1 MGYLLLKR
9 KNHFTTSLSVE
20 FRVGNTFKECSH
32 TASVSHPITKGE
44 EKGTSKM
51 DFNLSEEHQLI
62 RQGVQEFCEKYV
74 CPIAEEV
81 DRNQRYPEEVIKK
94 IAEQEWMGIYFPP
107 EYGGAGADMMSYV
120 IVLEELARACSST
133 CVVVSAHTSLAGYP
147 LYKFGT
153 EEQKKK
159 YLIPL
164 CQGEKIGAFALT
176 EPGAG
181 TDAAA
186 STTTAVLDGNEWVLN
201 GSKIFI
207 TNAPVAGVHIVF
219 AMTDKS
225 KGTKGISA
233 FIVPSEAPG
242 LIIGKHL
249 DKMGIRGSLTSE
261 VLLKD
266 CRIPKENLLGAEG
279 QGFKI
284 AMMTLDGGRIGIAS
298 QALGISQAALDE
310 SIKYSKERV
319 QFGKP
324 ISTLQPIQWMIAN
337 MVSEVQA
344 SRFLTYHAAWCYDQG
359 LPYGSQAAMAK
370 LFASETAVRQTDR
383 AVQIHGGIG
392 YIKGTKVE
400 RLFRDAKITEIYEG
414 TSEVMRMVIAGGAL
428 R

>member
-1 MGYLLLKR
+1 
-9 KNHFTTSLSVE
+9 
-20 FRVGNTFKECSH
+20 
-32 TASVSHPITKGE
+32 
-44 EKGTSKM
+44 M

-62 RQGVQEFCEKYV
+62 RQGVQEFCEKNV

-133 CVVVSAHTSLAGYP
+133 CVVVSAHSSLAGYP

-153 EEQKKK
+153 EEQKQK
-159 YLIPL
+159 YLTPL
-164 CQGEKIGAFALT
+164 CKGEMIGAFALT

-233 FIVPSEAPG
+233 FIVPSDAPG
-242 LIIGKHL
+242 LVIGKHL

-298 QALGISQAALDE
+298 QALGIAQAALDE

-359 LPYGSQAAMAK
+359 LPYSSQAAMAK

>member
-1 MGYLLLKR
+1 
-9 KNHFTTSLSVE
+9 
-20 FRVGNTFKECSH
+20 
-32 TASVSHPITKGE
+32 
-44 EKGTSKM
+44 M

-62 RQGVQEFCEKYV
+62 RQGVQEFCDKYV
-74 CPIAEEV
+74 CPIAEDV

-133 CVVVSAHTSLAGYP
+133 CVVVSAHSSLAGYP

-164 CQGEKIGAFALT
+164 CQGEMLGAFALT

-181 TDAAA
+181 TDAGAE
-186 STTTAVLDGNEWVLN
+186 TTTAVLDGNEWVLN

-266 CRIPKENLLGAEG
+266 CRIPKENLLGTEG

-359 LPYGSQAAMAK
+359 LPYSSEAAMAK

>member
-1 MGYLLLKR
+1 
-9 KNHFTTSLSVE
+9 
-20 FRVGNTFKECSH
+20 
-32 TASVSHPITKGE
+32 
-44 EKGTSKM
+44 M

-62 RQGVQEFCEKYV
+62 RQGVQEFCDKYV

-133 CVVVSAHTSLAGYP
+133 CVVVSAHSSLAGYP

-153 EEQKKK
+153 EEQKQK
-159 YLIPL
+159 YLTPL
-164 CQGEKIGAFALT
+164 CKGEMIGAFALT

-233 FIVPSEAPG
+233 FIVPSDAPG
-242 LIIGKHL
+242 LVIGKHL

-261 VLLKD
+261 VLLKN

-298 QALGISQAALDE
+298 QALGIAQAALDE

-359 LPYGSQAAMAK
+359 LPYSSQAAMAK

>member
-1 MGYLLLKR
+1 
-9 KNHFTTSLSVE
+9 
-20 FRVGNTFKECSH
+20 
-32 TASVSHPITKGE
+32 
-44 EKGTSKM
+44 M
-51 DFNLSEEHQLI
+51 DFNLTEEHQLI
-62 RQGVQEFCEKYV
+62 RQGVREFCDKYV
-74 CPIAEEV
+74 CPIAEAV
-81 DRNQRYPEEVIKK
+81 DQEPRFPAETVKK
-94 IAEQEWMGIYFPP
+94 LAEQDWLGIPYPA
-107 EYGGAGADMMSYV
+107 EYGGAGADHLSYI
-120 IVLEELARACSST
+120 IVLEELSRACATTGFTLECHS
-133 CVVVSAHTSLAGYP
+133 SLAGFP
-147 LYKFGT
+147 LFKFGT

-164 CQGEKIGAFALT
+164 CKGEMLGAFALT

-186 STTTAVLDGNEWVLN
+186 GTTTAVLDGNEWVLN

-207 TNAPVAGVHIVF
+207 SNAPVAGVIIVF

-233 FIVPSEAPG
+233 FIVPAGTPG
-242 LIIGKHL
+242 LDIGKHL
-249 DKMGIRGSLTSE
+249 NKMGIRGSLTAE

-266 CRIPKENLLGAEG
+266 CRIPKENLLGGEG

-284 AMMTLDGGRIGIAS
+284 AMMTLDGGRIGIAA
-298 QALGISQAALDE
+298 QALGIAQAALDE

-337 MVSEVQA
+337 MATEVEA
-344 SRFLTYHAAWCYDQG
+344 SRFLTYHAAWCCDQG
-359 LPYGSQAAMAK
+359 LPYSSQAAMAK
-370 LFASETAVRQTDR
+370 LFASETASRQTDR

-400 RLFRDAKITEIYEG
+400 RLYRDAKITEIYEG
-414 TSEVMRMVIAGGAL
+414 TSEVMRMVIAGGVL

>member
-1 MGYLLLKR
+1 
-9 KNHFTTSLSVE
+9 
-20 FRVGNTFKECSH
+20 
-32 TASVSHPITKGE
+32 
-44 EKGTSKM
+44 M

-62 RQGVQEFCEKYV
+62 RQGVQEFCEKNV

-133 CVVVSAHTSLAGYP
+133 CVVVSAHSSLAGYP

-153 EEQKKK
+153 EEQKQK
-159 YLIPL
+159 YLTPL
-164 CQGEKIGAFALT
+164 CKGEMIGAIALT

-233 FIVPSEAPG
+233 FIVPSDAPG
-242 LIIGKHL
+242 LVIGKHL

-261 VLLKD
+261 VLLKN

-298 QALGISQAALDE
+298 QALGIAQAALDE

-359 LPYGSQAAMAK
+359 LPYSSQAAMAK